1 MTLLKLFITSFA
13 VFVSFVHCS
22 QWIEQTSPDL
32 AYPFDIKLFE
42 NVNHRSGDIAKLSD
56 YEGQKLILNF
66 WYPSCPPCR
75 LEIPD
80 FESAS
85 EYLKEANTI
94 LIGIQV
100 PGFDTFEDGQQF
112 VNELNLTYTLGMTY
126 DTELVVKYEIQG
138 FPTTIFLNQDH
149 QVVQKWTGMLDSEKL
164 LELASK

>member
-13 VFVSFVHCS
+13 VFVAFVHCS
-22 QWIEQTSPDL
+22 SGADS
-32 AYPFDIKLFE
+32 AHPFDIQLFE
-42 NVNHRSGDIAKLSD
+42 NVNHQSGDIAKLSD
-56 YEGQKLILNF
+56 YEGQKVILNF

-85 EYLKEANTI
+85 GYLKETNTK

-112 VNELNLTYTLGMTY
+112 VSELNLTYTLGMTY

-138 FPTTIFLNQDH
+138 FPTTVFLDQDH
-149 QVVQKWTGMLDSEKL
+149 QVVQKWTGMLNSEKL